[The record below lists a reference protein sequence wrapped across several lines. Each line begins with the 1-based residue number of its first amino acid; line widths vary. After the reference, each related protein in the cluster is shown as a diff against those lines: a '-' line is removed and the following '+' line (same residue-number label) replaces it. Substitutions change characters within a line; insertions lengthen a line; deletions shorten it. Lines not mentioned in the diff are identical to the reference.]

1 MEKFF
6 TACRW
11 RCWWRK
17 KANSNW
23 QLASWATELNTRNH
37 QTGHRRLPA
46 FLTYSCIV
54 RICAIIKRLLM
65 HVSEIWRYPVKSL
78 KGERLKETEIT
89 PLGIPGDRQI
99 AVIRTI
105 NGRFLTSR
113 SRPKLLGLQGS
124 INPEGVPTIN
134 GHPWS
139 SDEALQLVR
148 EAAGE
153 PVTLRQIPAP
163 QAFDILPLLVATDGA
178 ARYLN
183 IDHRRLRPNI
193 LLADVPELEERN
205 WPGRT
210 IAIGDVR
217 IHAEKLRDRCVM
229 TTFDPDTQ
237 AQDPS
242 VLLRIVRELDGS
254 TALDSSVI
262 HSGKIRV
269 GDAAHIVEH

>member
-1 MEKFF
+1 
-6 TACRW
+6 
-11 RCWWRK
+11 
-17 KANSNW
+17 
-23 QLASWATELNTRNH
+23 
-37 QTGHRRLPA
+37 
-46 FLTYSCIV
+46 
-54 RICAIIKRLLM
+54 M

-78 KGERLKETEIT
+78 KGERLNETEIT
-89 PLGIPGDRQI
+89 KFGIPGDRQI

-113 SRPKLLGLQGS
+113 SRPKLLALQGS
-124 INPEGVPTIN
+124 INANGVPTIN
-134 GHPWS
+134 GHPWDS
-139 SDEALQLVR
+139 PEALQLVL

-153 PVTLRQIPAP
+153 PATLQKIPAP
-163 QAFDILPLLVATDGA
+163 QAFDVLPLLVATDGA

-210 IAIGDVR
+210 IAIGDAR
-217 IHAEKLRDRCVM
+217 IYAEKLRDRCVM

-262 HSGKIRV
+262 TPGKIHL
-269 GDAAHIVEH
+269 GDQAQIIEH

>member
-1 MEKFF
+1 
-6 TACRW
+6 
-11 RCWWRK
+11 
-17 KANSNW
+17 
-23 QLASWATELNTRNH
+23 
-37 QTGHRRLPA
+37 
-46 FLTYSCIV
+46 
-54 RICAIIKRLLM
+54 M

-113 SRPKLLGLQGS
+113 SRPMLLGLQGS

>member
-1 MEKFF
+1 
-6 TACRW
+6 
-11 RCWWRK
+11 
-17 KANSNW
+17 
-23 QLASWATELNTRNH
+23 
-37 QTGHRRLPA
+37 
-46 FLTYSCIV
+46 
-54 RICAIIKRLLM
+54 M

-113 SRPKLLGLQGS
+113 SKPKLLGLQGS
-124 INPEGVPTIN
+124 INANGIAMIN
-134 GHPWS
+134 GHPWNS
-139 SDEALQLVR
+139 AEALQLVH

-153 PVTLRQIPAP
+153 PVALQQIPAP
-163 QAFDILPLLVATDGA
+163 QAFDVLPLLIATDGA

-205 WPGRT
+205 WPGRI

-237 AQDPS
+237 IQDPS

-262 HSGKIRV
+262 TPGKIRV
-269 GDAAHIVEH
+269 GDATEILDR

>member
-1 MEKFF
+1 
-6 TACRW
+6 
-11 RCWWRK
+11 
-17 KANSNW
+17 
-23 QLASWATELNTRNH
+23 
-37 QTGHRRLPA
+37 
-46 FLTYSCIV
+46 
-54 RICAIIKRLLM
+54 M

>member
-1 MEKFF
+1 
-6 TACRW
+6 
-11 RCWWRK
+11 
-17 KANSNW
+17 
-23 QLASWATELNTRNH
+23 
-37 QTGHRRLPA
+37 
-46 FLTYSCIV
+46 
-54 RICAIIKRLLM
+54 M

-78 KGERLKETEIT
+78 KGERLQETKIT
-89 PLGIPGDRQI
+89 KFGIPGDRQI
-99 AVIRTI
+99 AVVRTI

-124 INPEGVPTIN
+124 INADGVPTID
-134 GHPWS
+134 GHLWDS
-139 SDEALQLVR
+139 TEALQIVR

-153 PVTLRQIPAP
+153 AVSLEQIPPP
-163 QAFDILPLLVATDGA
+163 QVFDVLPLLVATDGA

-193 LLADVPELEERN
+193 LLADVPELEERK
-205 WPGRT
+205 WPGRV

-262 HSGKIRV
+262 TPGKIRV
-269 GDAAHIVEH
+269 GDAVAIVDR

>member
-1 MEKFF
+1 
-6 TACRW
+6 
-11 RCWWRK
+11 
-17 KANSNW
+17 
-23 QLASWATELNTRNH
+23 
-37 QTGHRRLPA
+37 
-46 FLTYSCIV
+46 
-54 RICAIIKRLLM
+54 M

-78 KGERLKETEIT
+78 KGERLNETEIT
-89 PLGIPGDRQI
+89 KFGIPGDRQI

-113 SRPKLLGLQGS
+113 SRPKLLALQGS
-124 INPEGVPTIN
+124 INANGVPTIN
-134 GHPWS
+134 GHPWDS
-139 SDEALQLVR
+139 AEALQLVL

-153 PVTLRQIPAP
+153 PVTLQKIPAP
-163 QAFDILPLLVATDGA
+163 QAFDVLPLLVATDGA

-217 IHAEKLRDRCVM
+217 IYAEKLRDRCVM

-254 TALDSSVI
+254 TALDSSVVTP
-262 HSGKIRV
+262 GKIHV
-269 GDAAHIVEH
+269 GDQAQIIEH

>member
-1 MEKFF
+1 
-6 TACRW
+6 
-11 RCWWRK
+11 
-17 KANSNW
+17 
-23 QLASWATELNTRNH
+23 
-37 QTGHRRLPA
+37 
-46 FLTYSCIV
+46 
-54 RICAIIKRLLM
+54 M

-78 KGERLKETEIT
+78 KGERLNETEIT
-89 PLGIPGDRQI
+89 QFGIPGDRQI

-124 INPEGVPTIN
+124 INADGVPTIN
-134 GHPWS
+134 GHLWDS
-139 SDEALQLVR
+139 TEALQLVR

-153 PVTLRQIPAP
+153 PVTLHQILAP
-163 QAFDILPLLVATDGA
+163 QAFDVLPLLVATDGA

-193 LLADVPELEERN
+193 LLADVPDLEERN
-205 WPGRT
+205 WPGRV

-242 VLLRIVRELDGS
+242 VLLRIISELDGS
-254 TALDSSVI
+254 TALDSSI
-262 HSGKIRV
+262 ITPGKIRV
-269 GDAAHIVEH
+269 GDAAHIIEHE

>member
-1 MEKFF
+1 
-6 TACRW
+6 
-11 RCWWRK
+11 
-17 KANSNW
+17 
-23 QLASWATELNTRNH
+23 
-37 QTGHRRLPA
+37 
-46 FLTYSCIV
+46 
-54 RICAIIKRLLM
+54 M

-78 KGERLKETEIT
+78 KGERLNETDISK
-89 PLGIPGDRQI
+89 LGIPGDRQI

-113 SRPKLLGLQGS
+113 SKPKLLGLQGS
-124 INPEGVPTIN
+124 INANGVPTIN
-134 GHPWS
+134 GYLWS
-139 SDEALQLVR
+139 SAEALQLVL

-153 PVTLRQIPAP
+153 PVTLEQIPAP
-163 QAFDILPLLVATDGA
+163 QAFDVLPLLVATDGA

-193 LLADVPELEERN
+193 LLADVPDLEERK
-205 WPGRT
+205 WPGKV

-254 TALDSSVI
+254 TALDSSTLTP
-262 HSGKIRV
+262 GKVRV
-269 GDAAHIVEH
+269 GDAVEIV

>member
-1 MEKFF
+1 
-6 TACRW
+6 
-11 RCWWRK
+11 
-17 KANSNW
+17 
-23 QLASWATELNTRNH
+23 
-37 QTGHRRLPA
+37 
-46 FLTYSCIV
+46 
-54 RICAIIKRLLM
+54 M
-65 HVSEIWRYPVKSL
+65 HVSEIWRYPIKSL
-78 KGERLKETEIT
+78 KGERLQETEIT
-89 PLGIPGDRQI
+89 RLGIPGDRQI

-124 INPEGVPTIN
+124 INADGVPTIN
-134 GHPWS
+134 GHPWNS
-139 SDEALQLVR
+139 AQALQLVH

-153 PVTLRQIPAP
+153 PVTLQQIPAP

-237 AQDPS
+237 IQDPS

-262 HSGKIRV
+262 TSGKIRV
-269 GDAAHIVEH
+269 GDPVVILE

>member
-1 MEKFF
+1 
-6 TACRW
+6 
-11 RCWWRK
+11 
-17 KANSNW
+17 
-23 QLASWATELNTRNH
+23 
-37 QTGHRRLPA
+37 
-46 FLTYSCIV
+46 
-54 RICAIIKRLLM
+54 M

-78 KGERLKETEIT
+78 KGERLNETKIT
-89 PLGIPGDRQI
+89 KFGIPGDRQI

-113 SRPKLLGLQGS
+113 SRPKLLALQGS
-124 INPEGVPTIN
+124 INANGVPTIN
-134 GHPWS
+134 GHPWDS
-139 SDEALQLVR
+139 AEALQLVR

-153 PVTLRQIPAP
+153 PVTLQKIPAP
-163 QAFDILPLLVATDGA
+163 QAFDVLPLLVATDGA

-217 IHAEKLRDRCVM
+217 IYAEKLRDRCVM

-262 HSGKIRV
+262 TPGKIHV
-269 GDAAHIVEH
+269 GDQAQIIEH

>member
-1 MEKFF
+1 
-6 TACRW
+6 
-11 RCWWRK
+11 
-17 KANSNW
+17 
-23 QLASWATELNTRNH
+23 
-37 QTGHRRLPA
+37 
-46 FLTYSCIV
+46 
-54 RICAIIKRLLM
+54 
-65 HVSEIWRYPVKSL
+65 
-78 KGERLKETEIT
+78 
-89 PLGIPGDRQI
+89 
-99 AVIRTI
+99 
-105 NGRFLTSR
+105 
-113 SRPKLLGLQGS
+113 
-124 INPEGVPTIN
+124 
-134 GHPWS
+134 
-139 SDEALQLVR
+139 LQLVL

-153 PVTLRQIPAP
+153 SVTLQQIPAP

-193 LLADVPELEERN
+193 LLADVPELEERK

-237 AQDPS
+237 EQDPS

-262 HSGKIRV
+262 AEGTIRV
-269 GDAAHIVEH
+269 GDPAHIIER

>member
-1 MEKFF
+1 
-6 TACRW
+6 
-11 RCWWRK
+11 
-17 KANSNW
+17 
-23 QLASWATELNTRNH
+23 
-37 QTGHRRLPA
+37 
-46 FLTYSCIV
+46 
-54 RICAIIKRLLM
+54 M

-78 KGERLKETEIT
+78 KGERLQETEIT
-89 PLGIPGDRQI
+89 KLGIPGDRQI

-124 INPEGVPTIN
+124 INADGVATIN
-134 GHPWS
+134 GHCWNSP
-139 SDEALQLVR
+139 EALQLIR

-153 PVTLRQIPAP
+153 PVILQEVPAP
-163 QAFDILPLLVATDGA
+163 QAFDVLPLLVATDGA

-193 LLADVPELEERN
+193 LLADVPDLEERK
-205 WPGRT
+205 WPGHV

-237 AQDPS
+237 KQDPS
-242 VLLRIVRELDGS
+242 VLHRIIYELDGS

-262 HSGKIRV
+262 TPGKISV
-269 GDAAHIVEH
+269 GDAAHIIER

>member
-1 MEKFF
+1 
-6 TACRW
+6 
-11 RCWWRK
+11 
-17 KANSNW
+17 
-23 QLASWATELNTRNH
+23 
-37 QTGHRRLPA
+37 
-46 FLTYSCIV
+46 
-54 RICAIIKRLLM
+54 M

-78 KGERLKETEIT
+78 KGERLNETEIT
-89 PLGIPGDRQI
+89 QFGIPGDRQI

-124 INPEGVPTIN
+124 INADGVPTIN
-134 GHPWS
+134 GHLWDS
-139 SDEALQLVR
+139 TEALQLVR

-153 PVTLRQIPAP
+153 PVTLRQILAP
-163 QAFDILPLLVATDGA
+163 QAFDVLPLLVATDGA

-193 LLADVPELEERN
+193 LLADVPDLEERN
-205 WPGRT
+205 WPGRV

-242 VLLRIVRELDGS
+242 VLLRIISELDGS
-254 TALDSSVI
+254 TALDSSI
-262 HSGKIRV
+262 FTPGKIRV
-269 GDAAHIVEH
+269 GDAAHIIEHE

>member
-1 MEKFF
+1 
-6 TACRW
+6 
-11 RCWWRK
+11 
-17 KANSNW
+17 
-23 QLASWATELNTRNH
+23 
-37 QTGHRRLPA
+37 
-46 FLTYSCIV
+46 
-54 RICAIIKRLLM
+54 M

-78 KGERLKETEIT
+78 KGERLQETKIT
-89 PLGIPGDRQI
+89 KFGIPGDRQI
-99 AVIRTI
+99 AVVRTI

-124 INPEGVPTIN
+124 INADGVPTID
-134 GHPWS
+134 GHLWDS
-139 SDEALQLVR
+139 TEALQIVR

-153 PVTLRQIPAP
+153 AVSLEQIPPP
-163 QAFDILPLLVATDGA
+163 QAFDVLPLLVATDGA

-193 LLADVPELEERN
+193 LLADVPELEERK
-205 WPGRT
+205 WPGRV

-262 HSGKIRV
+262 TPGKIRV
-269 GDAAHIVEH
+269 GDAVAIVDR